1 MREIVHRLH
10 RNDYGF
16 VAITNERLVGCG
28 PLLGKFSSKPFGVH
42 SRITQVGNG
51 DGLIITTISRRS
63 LVFGSRMSGWD
74 AFE

>member
-28 PLLGKFSSKPFGVH
+28 PLLGKSSSKPLGAH
-42 SRITQVGNG
+42 NRPTQGGNE
-51 DGLIITTISRRS
+51 DGLIIITIGRRR
-63 LVFGSRMSGWD
+63 LIFGSRMSG
-74 AFE
+74 